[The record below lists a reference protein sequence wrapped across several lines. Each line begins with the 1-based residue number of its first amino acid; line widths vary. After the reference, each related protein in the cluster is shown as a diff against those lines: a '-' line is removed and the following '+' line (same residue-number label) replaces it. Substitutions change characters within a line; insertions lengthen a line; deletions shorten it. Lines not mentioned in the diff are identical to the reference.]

1 MVDYYQTLDIPQ
13 TASSDD
19 IKKAYRKNALK
30 WHPDKNPGNKEQ
42 AEKKFKEIA
51 EAYEVLS
58 DSGTGL
64 LLFLFLAGYKRDL
77 YDLYGL
83 EGLMGLSTGAGVFPS
98 ATETPDFMFTFRD
111 ADEVFREFFEGQDPF
126 NEFCEELSPYTAL
139 QGGIPQW
146 VAPGCTTYS
155 YCSYSSPFQ
164 TDFFT
169 TFGPGAELGIGFC
182 SVSTSTKYINGK
194 RITTRRIL
202 ENGQERMEIDADGE
216 LKVEEVCDLT
226 NNDMKATVELIQPEQ
241 REILRS
247 SATDIPTP
255 PRPQSAG
262 FSCAHPDDEDKELH
276 RATLAYSLS
285 EMETLGQQ
293 HLAGA
298 ARDSSRKRRG
308 GTWRAHKRTPGLSE
322 EVAGAPFPI
331 RARSP
336 GAGDSTK
343 EDKPAE
349 GPKGRGCTEEP
360 EKQQLALPAA
370 PEENDSVLNDM
381 RYVFPDI
388 IPSHRERESIM
399 CTVL

>member
-13 TASSDD
+13 TASPDD

-30 WHPDKNPGNKEQ
+30 WHPDKNPGNKEY

-58 DSGTGL
+58 DS
-64 LLFLFLAGYKRDL
+64 YKRDL

-83 EGLMGLSTGAGVFPS
+83 EGLIGLSTGAAFYPS

-126 NEFCEELSPYTAL
+126 NELCEELSPYTEL

-146 VAPGCTTYS
+146 VMPGCTTYS

-216 LKVEEVCDLT
+216 LKVAEVRDLT
-226 NNDMKATVELIQPEQ
+226 KNDLKATVELIQPEQ
-241 REILRS
+241 HEILRS

-262 FSCAHPDDEDKELH
+262 FSFAHPEDEDKELH

-285 EMETLGQQ
+285 EMETVGQQ

-298 ARDSSRKRRG
+298 PRDSSRKRRG
-308 GTWRAHKRTPGLSE
+308 GARRAHKRMPGPSE

-349 GPKGRGCTEEP
+349 SPKGRGCSEEP

-370 PEENDSVLNDM
+370 SEENDSVLNDM